1 MNNLLKR
8 LAMILAALQMF
19 GCSRPAE
26 ATPVPVSPVKGEEL
40 YCLVDSQEEAE
51 KIAESYDIVL
61 VKFGHGVATFT
72 TDKDLHEVIQYGK
85 KNNLAPISINTATI
99 QTYN

>member
-1 MNNLLKR
+1 MSKLLICCLTCVMALNL
-8 LAMILAALQMF
+8 F
-19 GCSRPAE
+19 GCVKPVE
-26 ATPVPVSPVKGEEL
+26 TPGPQIDAVKGEEL
-40 YCLVDSQEEAE
+40 YCLADSQEEAE

-72 TDKDLHEVIQYGK
+72 TDRDLHEVIQYGK

>member
-1 MNNLLKR
+1 MSNSWKR
-8 LAMILAALQMF
+8 LVTILAALQLF

-26 ATPVPVSPVKGEEL
+26 ETPVPITPVKGEEL
-40 YCLVDSQEEAE
+40 YCLADTQEEAE

-72 TDKDLHEVIQYGK
+72 TDRDLHEVIQYGK